1 MDPRWDI
8 FCKVVDNFGDAGVA
22 WRLARVLAREHALPV
37 RLWIDDPRSLARI
50 APGVD
55 AARDAQCVDGDRHPR
70 VARQRGPL
78 PTPAGVVV
86 EAFGCGL
93 PDAYV
98 AAMAETPAPPVW
110 FVLEYLSAEPWID
123 GAHGLPSPHPRLAL
137 SRRYWFPGFTAES
150 GGLLRERG
158 LFQARDA
165 FAREPG
171 ARAAF
176 WSSLSVPAPSS
187 AECRVSLFCYPNP
200 ALPALLDAWAD
211 GDDPVS
217 CVIPDGVAVGALD
230 AWTAGNMPHAGR
242 PYARGRVRA
251 ARDSVPLAGRLR
263 PAALGMRR
271 QFRARRGFVRPR
283 AMGGTSVRVAHLP
296 ASRGRA
302 SAQARRLRRALR
314 GGAGYGVGGGG
325 TADVPRLER
334 RRRRRRDWRCLG
346 RVSRPEGSRSSGTAA
361 PGRRSWPLCRSSP
374 QDWSRLP
381 PIGYN

>member
-22 WRLARVLAREHALPV
+22 WRLARVLAREHSLPV

-55 AARDAQCVDGDRHPR
+55 TTRDAQSVDGVEIR
-70 VARQRGPL
+70 VWRATWTAA
-78 PTPAGVVV
+78 TPAGVVV

-98 AAMAETPAPPVW
+98 AAMAETPVPAVW
-110 FVLEYLSAEPWID
+110 FVLEYLSAEPWIE

-137 SRRYWFPGFTAES
+137 TRRYWFPGFTAES

-158 LFQARDA
+158 LFEARDA

-176 WSSLSVPAPSS
+176 WSSLSVPAPSP
-187 AECRVSLFCYPNP
+187 ADCRVSLFCYPNA

-230 AWTAGNMPHAGR
+230 AWTAGNVPHAGH
-242 PYARGRVRA
+242 PYARGRVALHAIPFLAQDDYDRLLWACDVNFVRGEDSFVRAQWA
-251 ARDSVPLAGRLR
+251 ARPFVWHIYPQADDAHLRKLDAFVERYTAALDAGSAAAVRRMFHAWNGAAGADDIGAAWGELAKRQVPLERHAAEWSAQL
-263 PAALGMRR
+263 AAL
-271 QFRARRGFVRPR
+271 PE
-283 AMGGTSVRVAHLP
+283 L
-296 ASRGRA
+296 ASGLVKA
-302 SAQARRLRRALR
+302 SSDRL
-314 GGAGYGVGGGG
+314 
-325 TADVPRLER
+325 
-334 RRRRRRDWRCLG
+334 
-346 RVSRPEGSRSSGTAA
+346 
-361 PGRRSWPLCRSSP
+361 
-374 QDWSRLP
+374 
-381 PIGYN
+381 